1 MPIQFIFTNTVIH
14 LSERKR
20 LKLFI
25 ERIFGQNKRA
35 LTNLSIIFCTDE
47 YLLDINKRFL
57 QHDYFTDIITFNLSE
72 DANIIEGEIYISVD
86 RIRENAA
93 DNKVSINKELHR
105 VIFHGVLHLC
115 GYKDKVSADKKEM
128 TRLED
133 ESLNKFFLSQK

>member
-1 MPIQFIFTNTVIH
+1 MSIQFIFTDTVIQ

-25 ERIFGQNKRA
+25 EKVFKKKKRT

-57 QHDYFTDIITFNLSE
+57 QHDYYTDIITFNLS
-72 DANIIEGEIYISVD
+72 DDPSIIDGEIYVSVD
-86 RIRENAA
+86 RIKENA
-93 DNKVSINKELHR
+93 INQQVFLKEELHR

-115 GYKDKVSADKKEM
+115 GYKDKNSADKNEM
-128 TRLED
+128 IFMENET
-133 ESLNKFFLSQK
+133 LNKFFEKGK

>member
-1 MPIQFIFTNTVIH
+1 MSIQFIFTDTVIQ

-25 ERIFGQNKRA
+25 ERIFRKKKKA

-57 QHDYFTDIITFNLSE
+57 QHDYYTDIITFNLSE
-72 DANIIEGEIYISVD
+72 SPNIIDGEIYISVD
-86 RIRENAA
+86 RIKENARNQQVFLK
-93 DNKVSINKELHR
+93 DELHR

-115 GYKDKVSADKKEM
+115 GYKDKEQGEKAKM
-128 TRLED
+128 TTAE
-133 ESLNKFFLSQK
+133 NKQLKLYFG

>member
-1 MPIQFIFTNTVIH
+1 MSIQFIFTDTVIQ

-25 ERIFGQNKRA
+25 ERMFGQNKRD

-57 QHDYFTDIITFNLSE
+57 QHDYFTDIITFNFS
-72 DANIIEGEIYISVD
+72 DDTNIIEAEIYISVD

-93 DNKVSINKELHR
+93 DNKVSIKEELHR

-115 GYKDKVSADKKEM
+115 GYKDKASADKKEM

-133 ESLNKFFLSQK
+133 KSLNKFFASLK

>member
-1 MPIQFIFTNTVIH
+1 MPIQFIFTDTVIL

-25 ERIFGQNKRA
+25 EKMFRQNKRA
-35 LTNLSIIFCTDE
+35 LINLSIIFCTDK

-72 DANIIEGEIYISVD
+72 DTNIIEAEIYISVD

-93 DNKVSINKELHR
+93 DNRVSITKELRR

-115 GYKDKVSADKKEM
+115 GYNDKASADKKEM

-133 ESLNKFFLSQK
+133 ESLNEFLVSLK